1 MSSPTSTAA
10 LLFAAAV
17 ATVCFVAAAN
27 GEGKAKAK
35 APAVYVFGDS
45 TMDVGNNNYLPGN
58 SSKADFP
65 HYGVDFPRSTP
76 TGRFSNGFNGADFL
90 AKRVGFKRSPPPYL
104 SLPHKSTSQ
113 IHRGLIGVN
122 FASAGSGILNTT
134 GSTITM
140 SKQIED
146 FATLKSQILSKLS
159 PKRADF
165 LLSKSIFIISS
176 GGNDAFA
183 FFSQN
188 KSPNATVVKLFIDTF
203 VSNYASHIKSI
214 LSQKLYD
221 LGARKFEVIDVTT
234 MGCCPYART
243 LNPTGECVDA
253 LNELAKVLN
262 DAVRVLWNQLSTQL
276 QGLKY
281 SVGSSYE
288 LVSTAIANPNSVGF
302 IEVKSACCGGGKF
315 NAEIW
320 CAPNTTF
327 CSDRTKYLFWDSLHP
342 TQAASKLAAF
352 MFYNGPPQF
361 ASPITLKQLVED
373 TY

>member
-17 ATVCFVAAAN
+17 CFVATVN

-90 AKRVGFKRSPPPYL
+90 AKRVGFRRSPPHISL
-104 SLPHKSTSQ
+104 SHIRALLKSTE
-113 IHRGLIGVN
+113 
-122 FASAGSGILNTT
+122 ASLE
-134 GSTITM
+134 STLHLQDLAFSTPH
-140 SKQIED
+140 KQIED

-159 PKRADF
+159 LKRADF

-203 VSNYASHIKSI
+203 VSNYASHIE
-214 LSQKLYD
+214 KLYD

-234 MGCCPYART
+234 MGCCP
-243 LNPTGECVDA
+243 
-253 LNELAKVLN
+253 
-262 DAVRVLWNQLSTQL
+262 VLWNQLSTQL

-327 CSDRTKYLFWDSLHP
+327 CSDRTKSSSG
-342 TQAASKLAAF
+342 TVCT
-352 MFYNGPPQF
+352 PPGCF
-361 ASPITLKQLVED
+361 
-373 TY
+373 